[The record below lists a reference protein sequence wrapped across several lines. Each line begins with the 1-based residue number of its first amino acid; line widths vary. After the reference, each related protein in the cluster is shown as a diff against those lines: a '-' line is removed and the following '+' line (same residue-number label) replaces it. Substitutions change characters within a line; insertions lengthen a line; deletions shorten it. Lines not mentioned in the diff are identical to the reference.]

1 MSILVSDLNELNLPT
16 EFLELLPES
25 CPSCDSAMQISE
37 ALTGLSCT
45 NPHCGGKI
53 NERIAAICTK
63 LQIKGFGGSRIAKFI
78 ETYNVVNPMDIFDL
92 EPGDSLGEGIGDAV
106 SESVIAQIQDIR
118 QNRKFR
124 LWEAVALC
132 NLPGIQSTAHKLF
145 SEFDDI
151 DEAYNQLRE
160 GGMVWVQS
168 RITQRTDHS
177 VVGTASIKAYSTL
190 MFYED
195 QVKESVGYLNIT
207 GNDLPELNLVISDSV
222 GSTPTH
228 QFPTKPV
235 FQSYMVE
242 QYGDSYAFNFGS
254 SVNKNIHALIWS
266 GADGND
272 PTARY
277 TSKVS
282 KVEGYNAKGS
292 EIPIITGPQLIEFL
306 DSNRPLSELYLF
318 SLEQNTSAVQ
328 ESLSDTD
335 EIPDD
340 FYGTDSSDLF

>member
-16 EFLELLPES
+16 EFIELIPDS
-25 CPSCDSAMQISE
+25 CPSCDSAMQITE

-78 ETYNVVNPMDIFDL
+78 EYYDVVNPMDIFDL
-92 EPGDSLGEGIGDAV
+92 EPGDDLGEGIGESVA
-106 SESVIAQIQDIR
+106 ESVIAQITDIK

-145 SEFDDI
+145 SDFDDI
-151 DEAYNQLRE
+151 EEAYDQLRE
-160 GGMVWVQS
+160 GGMEWVQS
-168 RITQRTDHS
+168 RITQRTEHNK
-177 VVGTASIKAYSTL
+177 VGTASIKAYTTL

-222 GSTPTH
+222 GSTEEL

-242 QYGDSYAFNFGS
+242 HYGDNYSFNFGS

-266 GADGND
+266 GADGED
-272 PTARY
+272 PNARY

-292 EIPIITGPQLIEFL
+292 EIPIVTGPQLIEFL
-306 DSNRPLSELYLF
+306 NTGRPISELYLF
-318 SLEQNTSAVQ
+318 SLEKNINAVQ
-328 ESLSDTD
+328 EELSPED
-335 EIPDD
+335 ELVDD
-340 FYGTDSSDLF
+340 FYGSDESQLF